1 MPRAALCSTGTAIS
15 APKDLNDQAVC
26 GRPRLRASCGPVGL
40 ETDLE
45 PGSGRPRDAFKGSG
59 RRAGSPPFQTGNDR
73 LGRFHPLR
81 QFLLCQSGMRDADT
95 LIV

>member
-1 MPRAALCSTGTAIS
+1 VLKA
-15 APKDLNDQAVC
+15 DLQA
-26 GRPRLRASCGPVGL
+26 
-40 ETDLE
+40 
-45 PGSGRPRDAFKGSG
+45 GSGRPRDAFKGSG
-59 RRAGSPPFQTGNDR
+59 RWSSAPPFQTGNDR